1 MSELKASWI
10 PEGWK
15 VERGSKDYREIVITA
30 PDGEQA
36 VLDAELDKLANQLLH
51 IALNAADSRERVE
64 EYAEAVSLFLTY
76 IKHAD
81 TEDYCKQFD
90 VVEKLT
96 ESILDRLDKHRS
108 EHEQ

>member
-1 MSELKASWI
+1 MSEQDKAKLVDDLEEAFADSMLWNCM
-10 PEGWK
+10 K
-15 VERGSKDYREIVITA
+15 RRA
-30 PDGEQA
+30 MA
-36 VLDAELDKLANQLLH
+36 VDFVDD
-51 IALNAADSRERVE
+51 IINAADSSREGVE

-76 IKHAD
+76 IKRAD

-108 EHEQ
+108 EQ

>member
-51 IALNAADSRERVE
+51 IALNAADSRDMPFTHEMADAFWECWKINGETHKHGYYESTWMSIRAALSRLE
-64 EYAEAVSLFLTY
+64 AE
-76 IKHAD
+76 K
-81 TEDYCKQFD
+81 
-90 VVEKLT
+90 
-96 ESILDRLDKHRS
+96 
-108 EHEQ
+108 

>member
-1 MSELKASWI
+1 MSDGI
-10 PEGWK
+10 PILNQEEPKCVNCTVCGW
-15 VERGSKDYREIVITA
+15 
-30 PDGEQA
+30 
-36 VLDAELDKLANQLLH
+36 VLDTGGECTVCGGVLEH
-51 IALNAADSRERVE
+51 SRERVE

-90 VVEKLT
+90 VVEKLI